1 MKKLLLFIVTVVFLS
16 GCATK
21 KQITYFNDFDRL
33 ETLKGAQV
41 IFPKQTIQPHD
52 ILKIDVYASSAEAT
66 TPYSKSGSNNYVQNT
81 SVEMEQLDGYV
92 VSINHNINFPVLGK
106 INTKGKDLNDVENEI
121 TKRLISENHLLDP
134 IVSVKLINARFTVL
148 GEVRKP
154 GTFPYIGE
162 RISLLQALGYA
173 GDLTINGERS
183 EILLIRESENVREVY
198 EIDLRSINTLGNPNY
213 FIKSNDIIIVKPNFN
228 KVKSAGFIGNPSSIA
243 SIASL
248 LLSITLLLINN

>member
-1 MKKLLLFIVTVVFLS
+1 MKKLLFIFVSIVVLS

-21 KQITYFNDFDRL
+21 KQITYFNDFDRSDTT
-33 ETLKGAQV
+33 EGVQV
-41 IFPKQTIQPHD
+41 ILPKQTIQPHD

-66 TPYSKSGSNNYVQNT
+66 APYSKLGSSNFVQNNIQ
-81 SVEMEQLDGYV
+81 MEQLKGYV
-92 VSINHNINFPVLGK
+92 VSDDYNINFPILGT
-106 INTKGKDLNDVENEI
+106 INLKGKDLNDVENQI
-121 TKRLISENHLLDP
+121 INRLVSENHLLDP

-148 GEVRKP
+148 GEVRSP
-154 GTFPYIGE
+154 GTFPYVGQ

-183 EILLIRESENVREVY
+183 EILLIREADNVRKIH
-198 EIDLRSINTLGNPNY
+198 EIDLRSINSMRNPKY
-213 FIKSNDIIIVKPNFN
+213 FIQSNDVIVVHPNFR

-243 SIASL
+243 SISSL